1 MYQYHVDFE
10 PEIDSKRMRIGLLRP
25 HDPLF
30 DNNKA
35 FDGRTLFSMKR
46 LDNEVEKKKI
56 FFRLNSIFLIF
67 KIV

>member
-35 FDGRTLFSMKR
+35 FDGRTVFSMKK
-46 LDNEVEKKKI
+46 LDNEVKKKR
-56 FFRLNSIFLIF
+56 FFLD
-67 KIV
+67 